1 MGVVATWA
9 EQTTFLVELLENVL
23 CGVSVNLV
31 AFGFIEHIIVLS
43 DAVVVR
49 SERGHDVEH

>member
-43 DAVVVR
+43 DAVIVR